1 LNVVLTTLNSRY
13 THMSLSL
20 RYLRAALERRF
31 NLHAAATAESAFAD
45 GSQPALP
52 APVLTN
58 LAGPGE
64 APLNLRLLEFTINQ
78 PHEHILRTLFE
89 TQPDVLCF
97 SVYIWN
103 VEATLKLA
111 ASLKKVL
118 PETIILFGG
127 PESAYD
133 SEAYLEHHD
142 FIDVI
147 VTGEGEEILGAYLER
162 KLKKTAAHAISGLTE
177 RTAAGILN
185 HGKAPLISDLDRI
198 PFPYKAED
206 FGASRMLY
214 YEASRGCPYRCA
226 YCLSSREPGVRTFS
240 MDRVKEDLAR
250 FIKAEVMQV
259 KFVDRTFNVD
269 SDRTREIFK
278 FLIENDNGITG
289 FHFEITAALLGE
301 QDFELLEKAR
311 PGQFQFEIGVQST
324 CEEAM
329 TAVMRPLPFGKT
341 SEVCRRLKALG
352 NIHLHLDLIAG
363 LPFETYERFL
373 KSFDEVFD
381 LRPHALQLGFLKLIP
396 GSPLSEQADQFG
408 YVRES
413 HPPYEVLGNAHMNFE
428 QLTSL
433 KRIEALVDLFYNSGG
448 FSVTLEAALEKSGQ
462 RPSAF
467 FLGFS
472 EFIKSQGY
480 DQQAYRSEAHYGH
493 LEAFLQAQSW
503 YMPVFKTLLDYDC
516 LVALAKRR
524 ITARA
529 VDPQGREPDEPP
541 ELKAAIHEALRA
553 SDPDVPVKT
562 LLKRIR
568 YQIFDIDMT
577 AWLEGR
583 RDFDRADHG
592 LWLGWVDTARRS
604 AVSEHYDYAQA
615 RLEVTLWKS

>member
-1 LNVVLTTLNSRY
+1 MNVVLTTLNSRY

-31 NLHAAATAESAFAD
+31 NLRASARAERVFAD
-45 GSQPALP
+45 GSPTVP
-52 APVLTN
+52 PEPGHTGV
-58 LAGPGE
+58 AGPGE
-64 APLNLRLLEFTINQ
+64 SPLNLRLLEFTINQ

-89 TQPDVLCF
+89 TKPDVLCF

-103 VEATLKLA
+103 VEAILKLA

-118 PETIILFGG
+118 PETVILFGG
-127 PESAYD
+127 PESAFD

-162 KLKKTAAHAISGLTE
+162 KLKKTEAYAISGLTE
-177 RTAAGILN
+177 RTAAGIIN
-185 HGKAPLISDLDRI
+185 HGKAPLVSELDSI
-198 PFPYKAED
+198 PFPYESED
-206 FGASRMLY
+206 FGAGRMLY

-240 MDRVKEDLAR
+240 LDRVKEDLAR

-278 FLIENDNGITG
+278 FLIEKDNGITG
-289 FHFEITAALLGE
+289 FHFEITAALLRD
-301 QDFELLEKAR
+301 QNFELLAKAR
-311 PGQFQFEIGVQST
+311 PGLFQFEIGVQST
-324 CEEAM
+324 CDEAM
-329 TAVMRPLPFGKT
+329 TAVMRPLPFKKT
-341 SEVCRRLKALG
+341 SEVCRKLKALG

-373 KSFDEVFD
+373 KSFDEVFN

-396 GSPLSEQADQFG
+396 GSPLSEQAEKFG
-408 YVRES
+408 YVSES
-413 HPPYEVLGNAHMNFE
+413 HPPYEVLGNAHINFA

-472 EFIKSQGY
+472 EFIRQRGY
-480 DQQAYRSEAHYGH
+480 DQQVYRSEAHYGH

-503 YMPVFKTLLDYDC
+503 YDPVFKTLLDYDC

-524 ITARA
+524 STTQA
-529 VDPQGREPDEPP
+529 VDRQGWEPEESPA
-541 ELKAAIHEALRA
+541 LKAAIHEALRA
-553 SDPDVPVKT
+553 SAPDIPVKT

-568 YQIFDIDMT
+568 YQIFDVDMS
-577 AWLEGR
+577 AWIEGR
-583 RDFDRADHG
+583 RDFGHADHG

-604 AVSEHYDYAQA
+604 SVSEHYDYAQA

>member
-1 LNVVLTTLNSRY
+1 MNVVLTTLNSRY

-31 NLHAAATAESAFAD
+31 NLRARTTIESAFAD
-45 GSQPALP
+45 GSPAATP
-52 APVLTN
+52 DPVLTGI
-58 LAGPGE
+58 AGPRE
-64 APLNLRLLEFTINQ
+64 TPLTLRLMEFTINQ
-78 PHEHILRTLFE
+78 PHEHVLRALFE

-111 ASLKKVL
+111 ASLNKVL

-142 FIDVI
+142 FIDVVI
-147 VTGEGEEILGAYLER
+147 TGEGEAILGAYLER
-162 KLKKTAAHAISGLTE
+162 KLLETATYPVAGLTE
-177 RTAAGILN
+177 RTDAGIVN
-185 HGKAPLISDLDRI
+185 HGKAPLITTLDSI
-198 PFPYKAED
+198 PFPYKDED
-206 FGASRMLY
+206 FGAGRMLY
-214 YEASRGCPYRCA
+214 YETSRGCPYRCA
-226 YCLSSREPGVRTFS
+226 YCLSSREPGVRVFS
-240 MDRVKEDLAR
+240 LDRVKEDLTR
-250 FIKAEVMQV
+250 LIKAEVMQV

-289 FHFEITAALLGE
+289 FHFEITAALLNE
-301 QDFELLEKAR
+301 QDFELLAKAR

-324 CEEAM
+324 CDEAM
-329 TAVMRPLPFGKT
+329 KAVMRPLPFEKT

-373 KSFDEVFD
+373 RSFDEVFD

-396 GSPLSEQADQFG
+396 GSTLSEHADKFG

-413 HPPYEVLGNAHMNFE
+413 HPPYEVLGNTHINFD

-448 FSVTLEAALEKSGQ
+448 FSVTLEAALERCGQ

-472 EFIKSQGY
+472 EFIKKQGY

-493 LEAFLQAQSW
+493 LEAFLQTQSW
-503 YMPVFKTLLDYDC
+503 YVPVFKTLLDYDC

-524 ITARA
+524 NTAQLA
-529 VDPQGREPDEPP
+529 DPSGREQDEPP
-541 ELKAAIHEALRA
+541 ALKAAIHEALRA

-568 YQIFDIDMT
+568 YQLFDVDMN

-583 RDFDRADHG
+583 GEFDRADNG

-604 AVSEHYDYAQA
+604 SVSGHYDYAQA